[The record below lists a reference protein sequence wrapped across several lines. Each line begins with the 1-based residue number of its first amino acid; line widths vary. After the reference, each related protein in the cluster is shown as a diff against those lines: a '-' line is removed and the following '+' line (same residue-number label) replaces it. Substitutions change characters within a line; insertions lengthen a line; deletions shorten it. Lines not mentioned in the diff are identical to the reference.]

1 MAYQSGGE
9 VIMADAY
16 CAGWYKIFISFLL
29 LCLIAGCTKQVQ
41 ETASLVAKPFALR
54 LTDPQ
59 KDFVMTALP
68 AYEVKGEVRGG
79 HAPYKISCG
88 EHVIVLNQEGP
99 FVFQAQLKLGDNL
112 IALTAKDA
120 GNAVASRDVTIHRA
134 VPVTKLVIVAR
145 KAEYEDN
152 DKIIFDLR
160 KQELR
165 NLDAIVKKGRTV
177 VVAGKINTGAK
188 PEYLGEIVAIAKTGA
203 TRVKV
208 QFRTP
213 HPNISISIYKEFV
226 LTEQ

>member
-1 MAYQSGGE
+1 
-9 VIMADAY
+9 MADAY
-16 CAGWYKIFISFLL
+16 HAGLYKIFISFLL

-41 ETASLVAKPFALR
+41 KTASPVAKPFTLQ

-59 KDFVMTALP
+59 KDFVTTASL
-68 AYEVKGEVRGG
+68 AYEVKGEVSGG
-79 HAPYKISCG
+79 QAPYKINLG

-99 FVFQAQLKLGDNL
+99 FIFQTQLKLGDNL

-120 GNAVASRDVTIHRA
+120 GNVLASRNVTIHRA

-145 KAEYEDN
+145 KADYEDN
-152 DKIIFDLR
+152 DKIIIDLR

-165 NLDAIVKKGRTV
+165 KLDEIVKKGRTV

-188 PEYLGEIVAIAKTGA
+188 REYLGEIVAIVKTGA
-203 TRVKV
+203 TRVKI

-213 HPNISISIYKEFV
+213 NPNIRISIYEEFV